1 MWHTG
6 GSQRHVASLL
16 TSSHNFT
23 KGSNR
28 LGCHQRRWP
37 ARDGSVRSSWEGC
50 PSPDRKTRA
59 GPPSQWPHL
68 WTHKAPQAPGA
79 VIQLGHK
86 GSQLGLKSQRLVG
99 GSSPGSTQALQPRLL
114 RAVHPPPTR
123 ESSLLYTPYPTH
135 SDPFGVSCSRPKE
148 TEPQFTDCSP
158 SVPGGVL
165 ALHTHNP
172 SESPI
177 TMQVRL
183 QRPHF
188 TEG

>member
-1 MWHTG
+1 MWHTR

-59 GPPSQWPHL
+59 GPPLQWPHL

-86 GSQLGLKSQRLVG
+86 GSQLGLKSQRIVG
-99 GSSPGSTQALQPRLL
+99 GSSPGSTEALQPRLL
-114 RAVHPPPTR
+114 RAGPPTAHQGKLPPLHTLPHPLR
-123 ESSLLYTPYPTH
+123 SLW
-135 SDPFGVSCSRPKE
+135 
-148 TEPQFTDCSP
+148 
-158 SVPGGVL
+158 GVL
-165 ALHTHNP
+165 FQAKGNRTTIH
-172 SESPI
+172 
-177 TMQVRL
+177 
-183 QRPHF
+183 
-188 TEG
+188 